1 MAKRVIDIKAED
13 NKYLHKDF
21 HGGLNGG
28 LTYLGEQYGDNAID
42 EYLARFAEVFY
53 APLVE
58 EIKARGLVAMKEKI
72 EHDYNEEEVP
82 EDCHTE
88 LTEDRLTVV
97 IDKCPA
103 VSHIKASGDTPC
115 KWFKNT
121 TSTVYGKIASLTGYA
136 FSMDYYCEETGA
148 TKYHFYKRGAKK

>member
-21 HGGLNGG
+21 HGGMNGG
-28 LTYLGEQYGDNAID
+28 LTYLGEQYGDYAVD

-58 EIKARGLVAMKEKI
+58 DIKARGLVAMKEKI
-72 EHDYNEEEVP
+72 YHDYNEEEVP

-88 LTEDRLTVV
+88 LTDDCLTVV

-103 VSHIKASGDTPC
+103 VSHIKSCGDTPC
-115 KWFKNT
+115 KWFRNT
-121 TSTVYGKIASLTGYA
+121 TSTVWGKVASLAGYG
-136 FSMDYYCEETGA
+136 FTMDYYCEDTGA
-148 TKYHFYKRGAKK
+148 AKYRFFKRGARK

>member
-1 MAKRVIDIKAED
+1 MEFVGIINYSIIYLIKS
-13 NKYLHKDF
+13 
-21 HGGLNGG
+21 GGLPGIPSGDDVVRDLG
-28 LTYLGEQYGDNAID
+28 LLETCLLYTS
-42 EYLARFAEVFY
+42 AEVFY